1 MGVIQIGNIMPSKW
15 GEQTNQ
21 GRVYD
26 SDGLAPT
33 LNSMQGGGQTTAY
46 YGDKS

>member
-1 MGVIQIGNIMPSKW
+1 MEVKQLGNIMPSKW

-26 SDGLAPT
+26 ADGLCPT
-33 LNSMQGGGQTTAY
+33 LNTMQGGQTTTY
-46 YGDKS
+46 Y